1 MKCPFCGNDDT
12 RVIDSR
18 SSEDGLSIRR
28 RRVCEA
34 CEKRFTTYEKV
45 ETMPVIVIK
54 KDGSRQEFDRNK
66 LVERILLACRKRR
79 VSMQDIER
87 LADEIENYAYQLP
100 QKEISTNEIGELVLR
115 GLWEIDQV
123 AYVRFA
129 SVYRDFDN
137 LETFTKALK
146 ELTERNEKTLRQE
159 QAEEDST
166 IEDEGAHGNSI
177 H

>member
-1 MKCPFCGNDDT
+1 MKCPFCGNEDT

-28 RRVCEA
+28 RRVCEV

-54 KDGSRQEFDRNK
+54 KDGSRQEFDRQK

-79 VSMQDIER
+79 VSMQDIET
-87 LADEIENYAYQLP
+87 LADEIENVASQQP
-100 QKEISTNEIGELVLR
+100 QKEISTKEIGELVLR
-115 GLWEIDQV
+115 GLWDIDQV

-129 SVYRDFDN
+129 SVYRDFDS

-146 ELTERNEKTLRQE
+146 ELTDLDQE
-159 QAEEDST
+159 TKKEE
-166 IEDEGAHGNSI
+166 E
-177 H
+177 

>member
-1 MKCPFCGNDDT
+1 MKCPFCGNEDT

-28 RRVCEA
+28 RRVCEV

-54 KDGSRQEFDRNK
+54 KDGSRQEFDRQK

-79 VSMQDIER
+79 VSMQDIDR
-87 LADEIENYAYQLP
+87 LADEIESYAYQQP
-100 QKEISTNEIGELVLR
+100 QKEISTTQIGELVLR
-115 GLWEIDQV
+115 GLWDIDQV

-129 SVYRDFDN
+129 SVYQDFDS

-146 ELTERNEKTLRQE
+146 ELTERDQEKN
-159 QAEEDST
+159 QAEEV
-166 IEDEGAHGNSI
+166 
-177 H
+177 